1 MSHNNSSI
9 FKETDATTLNIS
21 YIYVS
26 DTKSIERIKKQR
38 IKLQTPKL
46 LSKEELLTII
56 QRNRIIKQEKYKL
69 LSITLYN
76 LDINQDEL
84 TDYMQD
90 YEDITHTSKLLTP
103 CSHITDIS
111 IKNTLSMFDDLNTLY
126 IIYYKKTDTPQNT
139 TKKIYMCEVKPKTNK
154 TRRS

>member
-1 MSHNNSSI
+1 MSANNSSI
-9 FKETDATTLNIS
+9 FQETDATTLNIS

-26 DTKSIERIKKQR
+26 ATKSIERIKKQK
-38 IKLQTPKL
+38 IKLQTPTL

-56 QRNRIIKQEKYKL
+56 QRNRIINQEKYKL

-84 TDYMQD
+84 NEYMQD
-90 YEDITHTSKLLTP
+90 YEDITYDNKFLTTF
-103 CSHITDIS
+103 SHITDIC
-111 IKNTLSMFDDLNTLY
+111 IKNTLNMFDDLNTLY
-126 IIYYKKTDTPQNT
+126 IIYYKKDKTPQNT
-139 TKKIYMCEVKPKTNK
+139 TKKIYMSNIKTKTNK